1 MITKKLRLRLYLT
14 VEDRRDK
21 TMYIYFAVPPS
32 FTSKPVDQTV
42 KEGDETTLHCT
53 ATGNPTPN
61 ITWIKDG
68 MAVAFGETFK
78 FSANR
83 TKSGTYWCSVEN
95 GLNVAVNTS
104 VSLDVQCMYLSRNEF
119 FYNPLHPSISMHIL
133 HTVLSTFPKVLT
145 RRICL
150 TIKSFFSW

>member
-1 MITKKLRLRLYLT
+1 
-14 VEDRRDK
+14 
-21 TMYIYFAVPPS
+21 MYIYFAVPPS

-104 VSLDVQCMYLSRNEF
+104 ASLDVQCMYLLRNEF
-119 FYNPLHPSISMHIL
+119 FL
-133 HTVLSTFPKVLT
+133 
-145 RRICL
+145 
-150 TIKSFFSW
+150 